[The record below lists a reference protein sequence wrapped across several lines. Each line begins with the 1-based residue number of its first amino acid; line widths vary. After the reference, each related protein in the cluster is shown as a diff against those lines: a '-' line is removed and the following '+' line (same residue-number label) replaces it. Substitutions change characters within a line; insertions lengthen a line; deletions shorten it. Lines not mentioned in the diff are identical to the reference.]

1 MKLIKVE
8 GNRAPKNA
16 FETLTFKGLAL
27 KIIQSHILFQV
38 RLNSE
43 VSLVFPLKTP
53 FSSLHIQLSCCCF
66 LNLSRSFSFSEAKQK
81 FIPAALVV
89 QRWESGKKEKTKAS
103 TTPVQEQDEH
113 LQLQLQSTACSDS
126 HFQLPPPSP
135 APTCRSNGK

>member
-16 FETLTFKGLAL
+16 FETLLFKGSAL

-43 VSLVFPLKTP
+43 LFLVFPLKTP
-53 FSSLHIQLSCCCF
+53 FSSLHIQLCCCCF
-66 LNLSRSFSFSEAKQK
+66 LNLSRSFSFSEAKQN

-89 QRWESGKKEKTKAS
+89 QRWEGGKKEKTKAS

-113 LQLQLQSTACSDS
+113 LQLQLQPTARSDS
-126 HFQLPPPSP
+126 RFQLPPLSP
-135 APTCRSNGK
+135 APTSTSGGK